1 MHAITIVQ
9 TTLQLIHV
17 DISYSVCYLLLFFFF
32 LSFQNEIISLSEKYV
47 RALSRENTDIVDGP
61 YAGRFTAYGIY
72 TTILTTTTLLSNQLL
87 SYLHALS

>member
-1 MHAITIVQ
+1 MMTI
-9 TTLQLIHV
+9 LQLLHV
-17 DISYSVCYLLLFFFF
+17 RHFLFYMLFVFFKFF

-72 TTILTTTTLLSNQLL
+72 IYHRL
-87 SYLHALS
+87 YK

>member
-1 MHAITIVQ
+1 MQTCTYTYYNDDYFTVTSCKTFPILFAI
-9 TTLQLIHV
+9 
-17 DISYSVCYLLLFFFF
+17 CFFFKFF

-72 TTILTTTTLLSNQLL
+72 IYNCLYNL
-87 SYLHALS
+87 SYITF